1 MGEDD
6 KIIRLVDHDDSNSL
20 KHGYQPKTANKPEQR
35 GHKPASAL
43 DTSKP
48 PQGKGSGQQPE
59 PKK

>member
-1 MGEDD
+1 MGEED
-6 KIIRLVDHDDSNSL
+6 KTIRLVDTNEGGI
-20 KHGYQPKTANKPEQR
+20 KHGYQPKAADKPEQR

-48 PQGKGSGQQPE
+48 PQGKGGGQQPE